1 MKPSD
6 FPTIV
11 AIPNQTHT
19 KLIRSSNSG
28 QTFSGLCFQGY
39 SKMMNSYIKQRQPAM
54 KFNLVFSSL
63 LAIALTSGITAVGL
77 SAQPNPNNQQI
88 AVQTT
93 CLDTWKLCVGAIAGL
108 VGGRNLTDDD
118 QTDEE

>member
-1 MKPSD
+1 MIESH
-6 FPTIV
+6 
-11 AIPNQTHT
+11 N
-19 KLIRSSNSG
+19 N
-28 QTFSGLCFQGY
+28 
-39 SKMMNSYIKQRQPAM
+39 QRQQAM
-54 KFNLVFSSL
+54 NFNFVFSSL
-63 LAIALTSGITAVGL
+63 LSIMIASGVTAVSL
-77 SAQPNPNNQQI
+77 SAQPNPNNQQV

>member
-1 MKPSD
+1 M
-6 FPTIV
+6 
-11 AIPNQTHT
+11 H
-19 KLIRSSNSG
+19 
-28 QTFSGLCFQGY
+28 
-39 SKMMNSYIKQRQPAM
+39 SKQSRITTM

-77 SAQPNPNNQQI
+77 SAHPNPNQQQI
-88 AVQTT
+88 AVQNT

>member
-1 MKPSD
+1 
-6 FPTIV
+6 
-11 AIPNQTHT
+11 
-19 KLIRSSNSG
+19 
-28 QTFSGLCFQGY
+28 
-39 SKMMNSYIKQRQPAM
+39 M

-63 LAIALTSGITAVGL
+63 ITLTLTSGVAAVGL
-77 SAQPNPNNQQI
+77 SAQPNPNDQQI

-93 CLDTWKLCVGAIAGL
+93 CLDTWKLCTGAIVGL